1 MPVGRCSKRRGR
13 RGMTPLKARLIA
25 LYTLLVGANIA
36 VGLWAFVLFSD
47 DSVKLGTALLAYSLG
62 LRHAVDADHIAAIDN
77 VTRKLIQDGKQP
89 IGVGFFFAL
98 GHSTIVLIAA
108 CLIAFTVGALAHFQ
122 NFSRIGGVIATA
134 TSAAFLFAIATM
146 NLLILR
152 MVWQGFGTVRKGGH
166 YSADDLDAL
175 LGGRGPLSRLFR
187 PLFALIRHSWQMAPL
202 GFLFGLGFDTATEVT
217 LLGLAGSQAVH
228 GVSIAAILVFPAL
241 FAAGMALIDTTDGGL
256 MLGAYQWAFVKPI
269 RKLYYNMTI
278 TGVSAL
284 VAIIIGGIETAALI
298 AHKLD
303 LTRGG
308 WRLASSLAEHFNA
321 LGFAIILVFA
331 AAWAAS
337 YFVYRW
343 KRFDEIEVS
352 QHGLNE
358 PM

>member
-1 MPVGRCSKRRGR
+1 VLGRSGV
-13 RGMTPLKARLIA
+13 TSFKASLIG
-25 LYTLLVGANIA
+25 LYSVLICANIA
-36 VGLWAFVLFSD
+36 AGVWAFVLFAD

-77 VTRKLIQDGKQP
+77 VTRKLIQDGKRP
-89 IGVGFFFAL
+89 ITVGFFFAL
-98 GHSTIVLIAA
+98 GHSTVVLIAA
-108 CLIAFTVGALAHFQ
+108 GLIAFAVGALARFQ
-122 NFSRIGGVIATA
+122 SFSQIGGVIATA
-134 TSAAFLFAIATM
+134 TSATFLFAIAAM
-146 NLLILR
+146 NLSILR
-152 MVWQGFGTVRKGGH
+152 SVWQRFETVRKGGKC
-166 YSADDLDAL
+166 SADDLDAL

-217 LLGLAGSQAVH
+217 LLGLAGAQAVH

-241 FAAGMALIDTTDGGL
+241 FAVGMALVDTTDGVL

-308 WRLASSLAEHFNA
+308 WKLASALAEHFNV
-321 LGFAIILVFA
+321 LGFAIIALFA

-337 YFVYRW
+337 YFIYHW
-343 KRFDEIEVS
+343 KRFDEIEVDDRNGD
-352 QHGLNE
+352 H
-358 PM
+358 P

>member
-1 MPVGRCSKRRGR
+1 V
-13 RGMTPLKARLIA
+13 TPFKARLTA
-25 LYTLLVGANIA
+25 LYAVIICANIA
-36 VGLWAFVLFSD
+36 AGVWAFVLFSG

-77 VTRKLIQDGKQP
+77 VTRKLIQDGKRP
-89 IGVGFFFAL
+89 ITVGFFFAL

-108 CLIAFTVGALAHFQ
+108 GLVAFTVGALARFQ
-122 NFSRIGGVIATA
+122 SFSQISGVIATA
-134 TSAAFLFAIATM
+134 ASATFLFAIAAM

-152 MVWQGFGTVRKGGH
+152 SVWLRFETVRKGGT
-166 YSADDLDAL
+166 YSADDLDVL

-217 LLGLAGSQAVH
+217 LLGLAGAQAAH

-241 FAAGMALIDTTDGGL
+241 FAVGMALVDTTDGVL

-284 VAIIIGGIETAALI
+284 VAIIIGGIETVALI

-308 WRLASSLAEHFNA
+308 WKLASSLAEHFNA
-321 LGFAIILVFA
+321 LGFAIIGLFA
-331 AAWAAS
+331 AAWAVS
-337 YFVYRW
+337 YFIYHW
-343 KRFDEIEVS
+343 KRFDEIEVVNDS
-352 QHGLNE
+352 RDDDSTARL
-358 PM
+358 